1 MGRDGEGMGKE
12 RWGGM
17 DRVWAGKKRR
27 KRRNGAPPPS
37 IQLTLVELGKRQAT
51 SQPTLVT

>member
-1 MGRDGEGMGKE
+1 MGKE

-51 SQPTLVT
+51 TSQPTLVT